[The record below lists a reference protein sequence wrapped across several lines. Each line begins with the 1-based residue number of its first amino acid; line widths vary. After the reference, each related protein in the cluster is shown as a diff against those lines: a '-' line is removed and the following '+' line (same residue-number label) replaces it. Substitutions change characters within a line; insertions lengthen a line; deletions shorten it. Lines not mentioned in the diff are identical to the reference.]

1 MCYYICMTTGKIRIL
16 VADDEKP
23 MAHALELK
31 LTHEGYEVVTTT
43 NGDEALEAMEKQK
56 FNLLLLDLVMPKKDG
71 FAVLEELKAKGNTVP
86 IIITTNLGQEE
97 DKERVAKLGAKNYLI
112 KSNTPIA
119 EIVAEVKKVLRVS

>member
-1 MCYYICMTTGKIRIL
+1 MTTGKMRIL

-31 LTHEGYEVVTTT
+31 LSHEGFEVQTAT
-43 NGDEALEAMEKQK
+43 NGDEALALIDEFKPQ
-56 FNLLLLDLVMPKKDG
+56 LLLLDLVMPKKDG
-71 FAVLEELKAKGNTVP
+71 FAVLEELHERGNKIP

-97 DKERVAKLGAKNYLI
+97 DKQRVAKLGAKNYLV

-119 EIVAEVKKVLRVS
+119 AIVAEVKKVLGV